1 MTTDLVGTGNSNP
14 DVLSAEE
21 VYLVEFEM
29 FTPNMQQLEEEADM
43 AYKQFGYQLEQFKQ
57 GCFQKL
63 SFLVHEFDSQVYNML
78 SRLEDG
84 GKPEEKVLQ
93 DSVINDML
101 RSTLDQVD
109 TLDNQCSSTP
119 LFEGFMEGGEEF
131 YGQVLGLVGPNPGQS
146 DFMYTL
152 TGGSRAEL
160 KQHLEMYDKAVG
172 SLKGRMD
179 QMDNV
184 LDDFA
189 QVETDMR
196 ARVNQSLSQ
205 LMLNHEAAL
214 HPQLALAA
222 KTLEGVV
229 SRQLAPSG
237 LACTT
242 AQEDQIRA
250 FVKQIGRA
258 HV

>member
-1 MTTDLVGTGNSNP
+1 MGTGNSNP

-57 GCFQKL
+57 GKKIKTSQLWYFLRDFYVQVSQNVQMYKLIFQKIIFNSEKKCFDSLPFFLSSSFFSPAYIIIFPSSIFLLNYYQLSFICYYFLLHTGCFQKL

-119 LFEGFMEGGEEF
+119 LFEGFMEGGEGKDKNIYIYKE
-131 YGQVLGLVGPNPGQS
+131 S
-146 DFMYTL
+146 I
-152 TGGSRAEL
+152 
-160 KQHLEMYDKAVG
+160 LE
-172 SLKGRMD
+172 
-179 QMDNV
+179 
-184 LDDFA
+184 
-189 QVETDMR
+189 
-196 ARVNQSLSQ
+196 
-205 LMLNHEAAL
+205 
-214 HPQLALAA
+214 
-222 KTLEGVV
+222 
-229 SRQLAPSG
+229 
-237 LACTT
+237 
-242 AQEDQIRA
+242 
-250 FVKQIGRA
+250 
-258 HV
+258 